1 MMSAAETRKIV
12 KKLVSPLARSVRL
25 MLTRG
30 EITLTDASKETQ
42 TVQVKGLDGELLGE
56 AQYPQ
61 HWGFTS
67 RPLKGSS
74 GILAALFGARSQTV
88 LLSSFDARWRPKDLA
103 EGEVCLFDDKGQRIY
118 LRRDKIE
125 VISPLAVL
133 VTTPLVTLDA
143 ATSIVKGDVQ
153 IDGGLHVN
161 GAIASDVQV
170 SVGDIQLTG
179 HRHSNVQ
186 PGPGSSGGPTP

>member
-1 MMSAAETRKIV
+1 MTRAAETRKIV
-12 KKLVSPLARSVRL
+12 KNLVAPLARSVRL

-42 TVQVKGLDGELLGE
+42 VVQVKGLDGELLGE

-88 LLSSFDARWRPKDLA
+88 VLASFDARWRPKDLE

-125 VISPLAVL
+125 VISPFTVL
-133 VTTPLVTLDA
+133 VTTPLMTLDA
-143 ATSIVKGDVQ
+143 ANTVIKGNVQ
-153 IDGGLHVN
+153 IDGALHAD
-161 GAIASDVQV
+161 GAITSDTQV

-179 HRHSNVQ
+179 HHHSNVQ
-186 PGPGSSGGPTP
+186 PGAGSSGEATP